1 MADYRIVSSDD
12 HIYEPPDL
20 WTSRIE
26 EKYRDRCPQ
35 LQPFKDGQ
43 IWVCD
48 GTLGQSLAQGTN
60 AGRRYED
67 PDTVTRVDVFEN
79 VRPGGYIPEEHIKD
93 MDLDGVDVSILYP
106 TVGLMLFRT
115 VTDSDLLTAIFRTY
129 NDFTAE
135 YCSGHSKRLVAI
147 AMINVD
153 DVQVGVKELELCKK
167 KGFVGAMI
175 PVDPPQGMKYY
186 SAEYEPFWAQAQEL
200 GMPLSLHTVTN
211 RAGSET
217 SFQGDVD
224 RPPADMLAE
233 LCSQDYYVRMSLA
246 HIIYSGVFERYPRLQ
261 VGSVEHELSWIPNFL
276 GRLDFNY
283 TQRGYESDW
292 YRFKEDMLPT
302 DYFHRNVFL
311 SFQEDTLGL
320 RDRDIIGVDN
330 IQWGSDYPHTEST
343 FPRSREILQEIL
355 ADCTEEEKAK
365 ISGGNAARIY
375 NV

>member
-35 LQPFKDGQ
+35 LQPFRDGQ

-93 MDLDGVDVSILYP
+93 MDLDGVDVSVLYP

-135 YCSGHSKRLVAI
+135 YCSGHPKRLVAI

-153 DVQVGVKELELCKK
+153 DVQVGVKELERCKK

-175 PVDPPQGMKYY
+175 PVAPPQRQKYY
-186 SAEYEPFWAQAQEL
+186 SAEYEPLWAQAQEL

-217 SFQGDVD
+217 SLQSEVD

-233 LCSQDYYVRMSLA
+233 LCSQDYYAKMSLA
-246 HIIYSGVFERYPRLQ
+246 HMIYSGVFERYPSLQ

-276 GRLDFNY
+276 DRLDFNY
-283 TQRGYESDW
+283 TQRGYERDW
-292 YRFKEDMLPT
+292 YRFKEDMLPS